1 MQIPASFRI
10 DTVLFDFD
18 GVVADTEPSYDLF
31 WNSKAEKFN
40 LGFENF
46 AAMIKGETLRNIIGE
61 YFKCASDSEKA
72 AIAKDLDAFEQE
84 MPYKEIPGSANFIRI
99 LKERG
104 FKLGLVTSSSM
115 HKMKYALAKLGL
127 ENCFDAIVTGDSIK
141 EGKPNPQ
148 CYITAAQMLKSD
160 PSNCAVF
167 EDSINGMRAAL
178 GAKMRLF
185 ALSTTLPMEKIKMY
199 SNTIFENFSNSQKI
213 LEALGDK
220 G

>member
-1 MQIPASFRI
+1 MI

-31 WNSKAEKFN
+31 WTSKAEKFN

-46 AAMIKGETLRNIIGE
+46 AAMIKGETLRNILGE

-115 HKMKYALAKLGL
+115 HKMKYALVKLGL

>member
-1 MQIPASFRI
+1 MI

-185 ALSTTLPMEKIKMY
+185 GLSTTLPMEKIKMY

-213 LEALGDK
+213 LEALGEK